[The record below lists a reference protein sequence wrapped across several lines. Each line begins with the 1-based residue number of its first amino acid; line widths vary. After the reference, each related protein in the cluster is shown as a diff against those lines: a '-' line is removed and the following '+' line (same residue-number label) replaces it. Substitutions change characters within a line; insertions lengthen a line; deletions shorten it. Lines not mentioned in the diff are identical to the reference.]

1 MTVDSETR
9 VLFISAVSRGNLRR
23 SRNRRVI
30 TGRRADDYY
39 AHRSSRKAII
49 GGITL
54 GALAI
59 DRSSALSPRWPS
71 IKYTRRST
79 IIVCICSS
87 RGLEYIYNGRGR
99 RGQIKRRYGNSRRG
113 SKGNEGDRLVNVVS
127 KVVDRF

>member
-59 DRSSALSPRWPS
+59 DRSSALSLSPRWPS

-87 RGLEYIYNGRGR
+87 RGLEYIYITVGDDGGRLSVVTGI
-99 RGQIKRRYGNSRRG
+99 RGAGQRET
-113 SKGNEGDRLVNVVS
+113 KGIGWLTWFL
-127 KVVDRF
+127 K